1 MLTHFEGT
9 SPRSRGLTAAQ
20 QRTVRAKRV
29 PRTRSLSDG
38 QACGGQSA
46 EMVKGR
52 PVHPHGSSWSC
63 TLPPHSTSQ
72 GSRWVDCSVL
82 VPGGTSECRVLTFV

>member
-1 MLTHFEGT
+1 MLTLFEGT
-9 SPRSRGLTAAQ
+9 SPLSRGLTAAQ

-52 PVHPHGSSWSC
+52 TMHLTAPLGQVPFPHIP
-63 TLPPHSTSQ
+63 LPRGLGGWTAVFLYQ
-72 GSRWVDCSVL
+72 G
-82 VPGGTSECRVLTFV
+82 VPLNAEF